1 MKKPNNIEINVT
13 PKLPDHRVIVDKKEI
28 GSYNTIQE
36 ISEIVIEALG
46 KNAKRIHIEEVGK
59 NESELES

>member
-13 PKLPDHRVIVDKKEI
+13 PKLADHRVIVDKKEI

-46 KNAKRIHIEEVGK
+46 KNAKKIHIEEVGK
-59 NESELES
+59 GD

>member
-1 MKKPNNIEINVT
+1 MKKPNNIEINVS
-13 PKLPDHRVIVDKKEI
+13 PKLADHRVVVDKKEV

-46 KNAKRIHIEEVGK
+46 KNAKKIHIEEVGK
-59 NESELES
+59 DD

>member
-13 PKLPDHRVIVDKKEI
+13 PKLSDHRVIVDKKEI

-46 KNAKRIHIEEVGK
+46 KNAKKIHIEEVGK
-59 NESELES
+59 GD

>member
-13 PKLPDHRVIVDKKEI
+13 PKLADHRVIVDKKEI

-46 KNAKRIHIEEVGK
+46 KNAKKIHIEEVGK
-59 NESELES
+59 RD

>member
-13 PKLPDHRVIVDKKEI
+13 PKLADHRVIVDKKEV

-36 ISEIVIEALG
+36 ISEIVVEALG
-46 KNAKRIHIEEVGK
+46 KNAKKIHIEEVGK
-59 NESELES
+59 RD

>member
-1 MKKPNNIEINVT
+1 MDKPMRRVTNIEINVS
-13 PKLPDHRVIVDKKEI
+13 PKLADHKVIVDKKEI

-46 KNAKRIHIEEVGK
+46 KNAKKINIEE
-59 NESELES
+59 E